1 MKKTNKNKKT
11 ELLKNVKLE
20 YTDFS
25 DFAENYDERTAL
37 NKEYDGNN
45 DGAQAAR
52 YQEQQAPERTLDIY
66 DIIDGKSKY
75 CGFAAKIVAAQFFY
89 DTYQKD
95 CPLAYALLTLELK
108 HDGQRVE
115 HKTRASALLLKRYAR
130 DAKIYKYDDLV
141 GMTATAFFYKNMRYI
156 NSYLCFT
163 KTSICEHII
172 YLKEQ
177 EQRERAAQDALNHK
191 EYSKRANRAL
201 GIEYDDESDE

>member
-1 MKKTNKNKKT
+1 MKKTNKKT
-11 ELLKNVKLE
+11 ELLKNVNLE

-25 DFAENYDERTAL
+25 NFAENYDERTAL
-37 NKEYDGNN
+37 NKEYDGNDN
-45 DGAQAAR
+45 GAQASR
-52 YQEQQAPERTLDIY
+52 YQEQSAPERTLDIY

-75 CGFAAKIVAAQFFY
+75 CGFTAKIVSAQFFY
-89 DTYQKD
+89 DTYKKN

-115 HKTRASALLLKRYAR
+115 HKTIASTLLLKRYAR
-130 DAKIYKYDDLV
+130 DAKVYKYDNLI

-163 KTSICEHII
+163 KKSICEHII

-177 EQRERAAQDALNHK
+177 EQRERAAQDALNYTEH
-191 EYSKRANRAL
+191 SKRADRAL
-201 GIEYDDESDE
+201 GIEYDESDE